1 MFGETV
7 QTKLSKPKGKTDKY
21 SGDWKTGIWLGRDSE
36 TNEHLVS
43 IEDGSVIRSRTVR
56 RFPTP
61 DQFQLAVYRTLRGTL
76 WNIKEGGS
84 ARDDYFDP
92 SKLLPLPPVEHFPKQ
107 RTQQPEQPTSEA
119 APGPTADPMP
129 DSDTEMNTVVPDTP
143 DASLGKRTNETTS
156 GPMKR
161 LRIAFLATVQ
171 LKDGTQ
177 IEAIVN
183 EDMTD
188 FDMAKI
194 AEIARHERLDPTKT
208 LIGMKVEIEA
218 MQTLDVFDL
227 INLSDVPVGHQVI
240 GTRWVLKEKGDGV
253 RARLVAQGYNQE
265 LELDQSTYAST
276 PQLVTLKFLCANAV
290 SRRLLIKLGDIS
302 TAFLHAVLKQLVYCH
317 APSEIYG
324 EGKALQLKRALYGLK
339 NSPLLWQ
346 EHLAECLTEI
356 GFTRLKTDA
365 NLYVHH
371 ATRTFLL
378 VYVDDVMFV
387 GEELPT
393 NVMFTRLQ

>member
-1 MFGETV
+1 
-7 QTKLSKPKGKTDKY
+7 
-21 SGDWKTGIWLGRDSE
+21 
-36 TNEHLVS
+36 
-43 IEDGSVIRSRTVR
+43 
-56 RFPTP
+56 
-61 DQFQLAVYRTLRGTL
+61 
-76 WNIKEGGS
+76 
-84 ARDDYFDP
+84 
-92 SKLLPLPPVEHFPKQ
+92 
-107 RTQQPEQPTSEA
+107 
-119 APGPTADPMP
+119 
-129 DSDTEMNTVVPDTP
+129 MNTVVPDTP
-143 DASLGKRTNETTS
+143 DASLGKRTNETTP

-161 LRIAFLATVQ
+161 LRIAFLVTVQ

-183 EDMTD
+183 EDMID

-194 AEIARHERLDPTKT
+194 AEIARHERLDPNKP
-208 LIGMKVEIEA
+208 LLGMQVEIEA
-218 MQTLDVFDL
+218 MQTLEVFDL
-227 INLSDVPVGHQVI
+227 INLSDVPAGHQVI

-276 PQLVTLKFLCANAV
+276 PPLVTLKFLCANAV

-324 EGKALQLKRALYGLK
+324 EGKALQLKRAVYGLK

-365 NLYVHH
+365 NLYVIMQRKLFYLY
-371 ATRTFLL
+371 TLMMSCL
-378 VYVDDVMFV
+378 
-387 GEELPT
+387 
-393 NVMFTRLQ
+393 

>member
-1 MFGETV
+1 MFGENV

-21 SGDWKTGIWLGRDSE
+21 SGDWKTGIWLRRDSE

-61 DQFQLAVYRTLRGTL
+61 DQFQLAVYRTLKGTL

-161 LRIAFLATVQ
+161 LRIAFLATV
-171 LKDGTQ
+171 
-177 IEAIVN
+177 
-183 EDMTD
+183 
-188 FDMAKI
+188 
-194 AEIARHERLDPTKT
+194 
-208 LIGMKVEIEA
+208 
-218 MQTLDVFDL
+218 
-227 INLSDVPVGHQVI
+227 
-240 GTRWVLKEKGDGV
+240 
-253 RARLVAQGYNQE
+253 
-265 LELDQSTYAST
+265 
-276 PQLVTLKFLCANAV
+276 
-290 SRRLLIKLGDIS
+290 
-302 TAFLHAVLKQLVYCH
+302 
-317 APSEIYG
+317 
-324 EGKALQLKRALYGLK
+324 
-339 NSPLLWQ
+339 
-346 EHLAECLTEI
+346 
-356 GFTRLKTDA
+356 
-365 NLYVHH
+365 
-371 ATRTFLL
+371 
-378 VYVDDVMFV
+378 
-387 GEELPT
+387 
-393 NVMFTRLQ
+393 